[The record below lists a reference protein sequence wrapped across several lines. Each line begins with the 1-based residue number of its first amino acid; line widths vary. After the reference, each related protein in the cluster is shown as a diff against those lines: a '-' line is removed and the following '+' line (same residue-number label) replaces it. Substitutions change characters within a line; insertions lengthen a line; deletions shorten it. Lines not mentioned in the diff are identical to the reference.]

1 MSVDELSFAE
11 FPEVDR
17 AAWRAA
23 VDKILKGADFDRRMV
38 TRTEDGLAIQ
48 PLYGPD
54 DPADDGGV
62 PGRFP
67 YVRSARGLDA
77 SWRLEQR
84 HAHPDPATANAQA
97 LDDLEHGVE
106 ALRLVVADPLDEDPD
121 GILLK
126 EPGEL
131 ARVLDKIVVDA
142 APVSLEAGSRGLEM
156 ARALVAR
163 WRESGAD
170 PASVAGDLHLDPLA
184 TLARTGKLHQEP
196 RDAFAEIAGFV
207 GELDGRFTQVR
218 ALGADLRPAHEAGAG
233 PSLELAIGLAQ
244 AAEVLRLAEAGGLAP
259 EVAARQLTW
268 LVPVDD
274 DVFMGLAKLRA
285 LRRCW
290 STMARAVGDEAA
302 PRIVAETS
310 RRMLARRD
318 AYVNLLRNTL
328 AAFAGATGGADALT
342 VLPFT
347 ASMGLPD
354 RSARRMA
361 RNTQLILRDEAMLA
375 RIVDPGGGAFYVEN
389 LTDQLAAAAWS
400 TFQELER
407 EGGFLTLLDNGE
419 FAKRIDAQWA
429 KRERALATRR
439 EMITGVSAFPLL
451 DEHEVELDPF
461 DPSGTKA
468 ALAATRPAVAK
479 TVPPLPR
486 RRVAE
491 RFEALRDA
499 ADRAAE
505 ARGRPEVLLV
515 HLGSLAESNVR
526 ASWTRSLMEAGG
538 LACVDSAPVADAAA
552 VAEACSQAGPF
563 FAVLCSTDARYAELA
578 EAAAKAAK
586 EAGVGTVGLAGRPGE
601 NEAAWRAAGI
611 DVFLYAG
618 MDVLAELEAAH
629 QRLGLAA

>member
-23 VDKILKGADFDRRMV
+23 VEKILKGADFDRRMV
-38 TRTEDGLAIQ
+38 TRTEDGVAIQ

-54 DPADDGGV
+54 DPAGDAGV
-62 PGRFP
+62 PGRYPF
-67 YVRSARGLDA
+67 VRGGREVQGA
-77 SWRLEQR
+77 WRLEQR
-84 HAHPDPATANAQA
+84 QAHPDPATANKQA
-97 LDDLEHGVE
+97 LDDLEHGVQ
-106 ALRLVVADPLDEDPD
+106 ALRLAIADPLDDAPE
-121 GILLK
+121 GVRLG

-131 ARVLDKIVVDA
+131 ACVLDQVVTDA
-142 APVSLEAGSRGLEM
+142 APVSLEAGSRGLAM

-170 PASVAGDLHLDPLA
+170 PAAVAGDLHIDPLA
-184 TLARTGKLHQEP
+184 ALARTGRLPEAP

-207 GELDGRFTQVR
+207 GELDGGFAQVR
-218 ALGADLRPAHEAGAG
+218 ALGADLRPVHEAGAG
-233 PSLELAIGLAQ
+233 PSLELAVGLAQ
-244 AAEVLRLAEAGGLAP
+244 AAESLRLAEQGGLAP

-268 LVPVDD
+268 LVAVDD
-274 DVFMGLAKLRA
+274 DVFMGIAKLRA

-290 STMARAVGDEAA
+290 STMAAAVGDHTA

-310 RRMLARRD
+310 RRMLAKRD
-318 AYVNLLRNTL
+318 AYVNVLRNTL

-347 ASMGLPD
+347 WSLGLPD

-361 RNTQLILRDEAMLA
+361 RNTQLILKEEAGLE
-375 RIVDPGGGAFYVEN
+375 RVVDPGGGSFYVEN
-389 LTDQLAAAAWS
+389 LTDQLANAAWA

-407 EGGFLTLLDNGE
+407 EGGFLALLANGGL
-419 FAKRIDAQWA
+419 AGRIDEQWA

-439 EMITGVSAFPLL
+439 EMITGVSAFPLV
-451 DEHEVELDPF
+451 DEHAVELDPF
-461 DPSGTKA
+461 DPRELDTAFA
-468 ALAATRPAVAK
+468 AARPAVAESV
-479 TVPPLPR
+479 TPLPR

-505 ARGRPEVLLV
+505 TRGRPEVMVV

-526 ASWTRSLMEAGG
+526 ASWTRSLLEAGG
-538 LACVDSAPVADAAA
+538 LGCVDSAPVADAAG
-552 VAEACSQAGPF
+552 VAEACRQAGPKF
-563 FAVLCSTDARYAELA
+563 VVLCSSDARYAELA

-586 EAGVGTVGLAGRPGE
+586 EAGVATVALAGRPGD

>member
-17 AAWRAA
+17 AAWRQA
-23 VDKILKGADFDRRMV
+23 VEKILKGADFERRMV

-48 PLYGPD
+48 PLYGAD
-54 DPADDGGV
+54 DPAGDAGV

-67 YVRSARGLDA
+67 CIRSGRGLDA
-77 SWRLEQR
+77 AWRIEQCQ
-84 HAHPDPATANAQA
+84 AHPDPATANKQA

-106 ALRLVVADPLDEDPD
+106 ALRLAIADPLDENPH
-121 GILLK
+121 GIVLK

-131 ARVLDKIVVDA
+131 ARVLDKVVTDA

-163 WRESGAD
+163 WRESGAE
-170 PASVAGDLHLDPLA
+170 PTTVAGDLHIDPLA
-184 TLARTGKLHQEP
+184 ALARTGKLPQAP
-196 RDAFAEIAGFV
+196 AAAFAEIGGFV
-207 GELDGRFTQVR
+207 GEIDGRFTQVR

-244 AAEVLRLAEAGGLAP
+244 AAEVLRLAERGGLAP
-259 EVAARQLTW
+259 EAAARQLTW

-274 DVFMGLAKLRA
+274 DVFMGIAKLRA

-290 STMARAVGDEAA
+290 STMARAVGSDAA
-302 PRIVAETS
+302 PRLVAETS

-347 ASMGLPD
+347 ASLGLPD

-361 RNTQLILRDEAMLA
+361 RNTQLILKDEAMLA
-375 RIVDPGGGAFYVEN
+375 RVVDPGGGSFYVEN

-407 EGGFLTLLDNGE
+407 EGGFLALMEGGALAT
-419 FAKRIDAQWA
+419 RIDAQWA
-429 KRERALATRR
+429 KRERGLATRR
-439 EMITGVSAFPLL
+439 EMITGVSAFPLV

-461 DPSGTKA
+461 DPSALQA
-468 ALAATRPAVAK
+468 ALAAAAPAPAK
-479 TVPPLPR
+479 TVAPLPR
-486 RRVAE
+486 RRLAE

-505 ARGRPEVLLV
+505 SRGRPEVLLL

-526 ASWTRSLMEAGG
+526 ASWTRSLLEAGG
-538 LACVDSAPVADAAA
+538 LGCVDSAPVADAEG
-552 VAEACSQAGPF
+552 VAEACRQAGPSYV
-563 FAVLCSTDARYAELA
+563 VLCSTDARYGELA

-586 EAGVGTVGLAGRPGE
+586 AAGVATVALAGRPGE
-601 NEAAWRAAGI
+601 HEAAWRAAGI

-618 MDVLAELEAAH
+618 IDVLAELEAAH